1 MRFNEVSGII
11 GKIYEALNLVS
22 VIIYTRIMLE
32 NKSLAKDYSSL
43 IIVSMSVK
51 NDSSTTE
58 TTFGNN

>member
-11 GKIYEALNLVS
+11 GKIYGALDLVS

-43 IIVSMSVK
+43 VIVSMSLK
-51 NDSSTTE
+51 NYTSTIE
-58 TTFGNN
+58 TTFGSN

>member
-51 NDSSTTE
+51 NETSTTE

>member
-11 GKIYEALNLVS
+11 GKIYGTLDLAS

-43 IIVSMSVK
+43 VIVSMSLK
-51 NDSSTTE
+51 NYTSTIE
-58 TTFGNN
+58 TTFGSN